1 MQPVDMLSDAS
12 NLRSRWPLLFALILF
27 PLIISYAVLSINSE
41 VGAGTTP
48 GLVYGIIGFCLLVFL
63 VIYKIR
69 TSIYSLRIGSTQ
81 IWLQA
86 HIYASVLS
94 IILVFMHTGF
104 KFGGFFT
111 GLLMVLFILASVNG
125 VIGALIY
132 YTIPLSISKSGRHIV
147 VRGEIRASLKKFI
160 VEADKSA
167 SGASDIFKKIY
178 QTKIRPRFETK
189 RTNWEYLLM
198 EERQLIITTMKRLD
212 KLKEGIPPEEVY
224 DFNILAKLLVE
235 KEKMSFIW
243 VKVRATRIWLYW
255 HLPLSVAVTAAAV
268 IHVATVIYY

>member
-1 MQPVDMLSDAS
+1 MQPDTLRDAS
-12 NLRSRWPLLFALILF
+12 NLRSKWPLLFSIIIF
-27 PLIISYAVLSINSE
+27 VLIISYAVLSINSE

-48 GLVYGIIGFCLLVFL
+48 GVVYGIIGFCLLVFL

-86 HIYASVLS
+86 HIYASVLG

-125 VIGALIY
+125 VIGALFY
-132 YTIPLSISKSGRHIV
+132 YTIPLSISKSGRHV
-147 VRGEIRASLKKFI
+147 VIRAEIRASLEKFI
-160 VEADKSA
+160 FEADKSV

-189 RTNWEYLLM
+189 RTKWEYLLM
-198 EERQLIITTMKRLD
+198 EERQLIKDTMRHLD

-243 VKVRATRIWLYW
+243 VKVMTTRVWLNW
-255 HLPLSVAVTAAAV
+255 HLPLSVAVMAAAV
-268 IHVATVIYY
+268 IHVVTVIYY

>member
-1 MQPVDMLSDAS
+1 MQPVDTLRDAS
-12 NLRSRWPLLFALILF
+12 NLRSRWPLVFSLILF

-41 VGAGTTP
+41 VGAGTIP
-48 GLVYGIIGFCLLVFL
+48 GVVYGTIGFCLLVFL

-69 TSIYSLRIGSTQ
+69 TSVYNLRIGSTQ

-94 IILVFMHTGF
+94 VILVFMHTGF

-111 GLLMVLFILASVNG
+111 GLLMVLFILASANG
-125 VIGALIY
+125 IIGVLIY
-132 YTIPLSISKSGRHIV
+132 YTIPLSISKSGRRV
-147 VRGEIRASLKKFI
+147 VIRGEVRASLEKFI

-167 SGASDIFKKIY
+167 SGASDVFKKIY

-189 RTNWEYLLM
+189 RTKWEYLLM
-198 EERQLIITTMKRLD
+198 EERQLIITTTKQLD

-243 VKVRATRIWLYW
+243 VKVRATRVWLNW
-255 HLPLSVAVTAAAV
+255 HLPLSVALVTAAV
-268 IHVATVIYY
+268 VHVVTVIYY